1 MKIILLNDVKKQGK
15 KGDILEV
22 KDGYG
27 QFLIKNKS
35 AVLASSFG
43 IDRLKKENEKV
54 LKDENLK
61 IKEAE
66 KIKQKMEK
74 EKIIF
79 KVKTG
84 TQDRVFG
91 SISAKQITDYLTKL
105 GYKIDKKQIKINNTI
120 SSLGH
125 HIVNVE
131 LHKKVIANINI
142 ELVK

>member
-1 MKIILLNDVKKQGK
+1 MKVILITDVKKHGK

-35 AVLASSFG
+35 AVLASSYG
-43 IDRLKKENEKV
+43 LDRLNKENEKA
-54 LKDENLK
+54 KHDEDLK
-61 IKEAE
+61 IKQAE
-66 KIKQKMEK
+66 KIKIKIEK

-84 TQDRVFG
+84 TGDRVFG
-91 SISAKQITDYLTKL
+91 SISAKQILESLNSL
-105 GYKIDKKQIKINNTI
+105 GYKLDKKQIKIDGSI

-125 HIVNVE
+125 HIVSVE
-131 LHKKVIANINI
+131 LHKKVIAKIDI